1 MVNTHSP
8 AKNLA
13 NIWCYQ
19 FNARHCSLLNMLGW
33 GVNRTLALAT
43 IGKRDFF
50 VEPLRMGLL
59 LVARALVLFMAIS
72 SQKVPRLQKLTENKV
87 CSEQAGGEFY
97 SWFSASWG

>member
-1 MVNTHSP
+1 
-8 AKNLA
+8 
-13 NIWCYQ
+13 
-19 FNARHCSLLNMLGW
+19 MLGW

-72 SQKVPRLQKLTENKV
+72 SQKVPRLQKLTKNKV

>member
-1 MVNTHSP
+1 
-8 AKNLA
+8 
-13 NIWCYQ
+13 
-19 FNARHCSLLNMLGW
+19 MLGW

-50 VEPLRMGLL
+50 VEPPRMGLL

-97 SWFSASWG
+97 SWFPAFAGMTKATRPRIIFWALLVS